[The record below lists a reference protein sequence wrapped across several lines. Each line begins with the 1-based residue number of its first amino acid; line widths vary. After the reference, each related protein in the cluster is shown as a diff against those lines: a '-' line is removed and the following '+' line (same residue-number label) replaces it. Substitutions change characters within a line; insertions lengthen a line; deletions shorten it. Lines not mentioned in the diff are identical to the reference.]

1 MTETISCEL
10 CGQSIHAVQVHLSK
24 EHGPE
29 DSDPCTFAEYKE
41 RFPEAKLLSPIAERK
56 LAERKADSSAVT
68 ETTEACKTSM
78 ADLFRLKKVAG
89 ATRANGDPI
98 MISVMSQEES
108 NEQIPS
114 YRSDYVYNVDILKTF
129 LMGFEIGRPMYA
141 FGHSGTGKSSLFSQ
155 ICSAT
160 KRAMIRL
167 QHSKNTQEFHII
179 GQWIV
184 VSEIHNG
191 EAISVMK
198 FQPGPLAVAM
208 RYGYTFLADEFDRA
222 YPSVTSVYNGVLEGN
237 GEPLNIPDAPDE
249 WRIVKPHENF
259 RFVATGNTNGSGD
272 DTGLYQATVQQDAA
286 TFERFSIVQEISHLP
301 PEQEV
306 AVIRSR
312 AKVKAKDA
320 EAIVK
325 FATAIRGRFPM
336 DVSLN
341 LGSRVLVSIAE
352 NGVMKGD
359 FAKGAALAYTNR
371 LPSDERKAVNDL
383 AQRYFGTPDF

>member
-1 MTETISCEL
+1 MSETIACEL
-10 CGQSIHAVQVHLSK
+10 CGQSIHAVKVHLSK
-24 EHGPE
+24 EHSE
-29 DSDPCTFAEYKE
+29 TDIDPCTFAEYRE
-41 RFPEAKLLSPIAERK
+41 RFPEAKLLSPIAEKK
-56 LAERKADSSAVT
+56 LAERKASASAVI
-68 ETTEACKTSM
+68 EPSQAGKVSM
-78 ADLFRLKKVAG
+78 ADLFRLNKVAG

-98 MISVMSQEES
+98 MITVLGQEEADDR
-108 NEQIPS
+108 IPM
-114 YRSDYVYNVDILKTF
+114 YQNDYVYNVDILKTF
-129 LMGFEIGRPMYA
+129 LMGFEVGRPMYA
-141 FGHSGTGKSSLFSQ
+141 FGHSGTGKSSIFAQ

-160 KRAMIRL
+160 RRTMLRL

-198 FQPGPLAVAM
+198 FQPGPLAMAM

-237 GEPLNIPDAPDE
+237 GQPLNIPDAPDE

-259 RFVATGNTNGSGD
+259 RFVATGNSNGSGD

-286 TFERFSIVQEISHLP
+286 TFERFSIVQEIAHLP
-301 PEQEV
+301 AEQEI

-312 AKVKAKDA
+312 AKIKAKDA

-325 FATAIRGRFPM
+325 FATAVRDRFPM

-341 LGSRVLVSIAE
+341 LGSRVLVNIAE

-359 FAKGAALAYTNR
+359 FAKGAALAFTNR

-383 AQRYFGTPDF
+383 AQRYFGAPA